1 MESETLKNQLDS
13 LLEKSK
19 KDERQWK
26 QRLDHEVKRSK
37 GYKERCLEAHAREKI
52 NKLNSL
58 KENESLTDLSL

>member
-1 MESETLKNQLDS
+1 M
-13 LLEKSK
+13 EKSK

-58 KENESLTDLSL
+58 KEKESLTDLSL